1 MTDNDQQPPSKAIGA
16 LFLGIGIASLIAL
29 AIIAARIGTAGS
41 PLCDV
46 GFPGRQ
52 GQLPTW
58 VFVFTAIGAFALGH
72 LTGSDRAGPD
82 RRAGKA
88 LGEGQ
93 WQRPTA
99 IIAVNA
105 GVAVFMFVVT
115 ALMAVEA
122 LTLAHHVWPI
132 TYYTRCANVAS
143 TPLSLLGSAIYAFIV
158 GRWLWVFKG

>member
-1 MTDNDQQPPSKAIGA
+1 MTDNEEQPPSKAIGA
-16 LFLGIGIASLIAL
+16 LFLGIGVASLIAL
-29 AIIAARIGTAGS
+29 AVIAARIASAGS
-41 PLCDV
+41 PLCDT

-72 LTGSDRAGPD
+72 LTGTDRTGPK
-82 RRAGKA
+82 RKAGKA

-93 WQRPTA
+93 WRRPDA

-115 ALMAVEA
+115 VLMAIEA

-143 TPLSLLGSAIYAFIV
+143 TPLSLLGSAIYAFII